1 MSPCNNLPG
10 SLPDVQAITFEE
22 PGRVVVTGNTAIFN
36 LIPSSFIGTDSF
48 TGKPLTL
55 TPGHNVQ
62 NVVSFVLK
70 PIMKDG
76 VLQVCVTNITPAR
89 QIITNPNTIG

>member
-1 MSPCNNLPG
+1 MLG
-10 SLPDVQAITFEE
+10 SNVPEVQAITFEQ

-36 LIPSSFIGTDSF
+36 LIPSSFTGTDSF

-55 TPGHNVQ
+55 TPGHQ